1 MNNMSIIRQ
10 TKVLRIKME
19 LPITLWRELDEA
31 MDLNPAWGIRILK
44 GESFRPVDIA
54 HDIEGILKEDEY
66 FLPRI

>member
-1 MNNMSIIRQ
+1 MSIIRQ

-31 MDLNPAWGIRILK
+31 MDLNPAWSSRILK

-54 HDIEGILKEDEY
+54 HDIEGILKQDEY

>member
-1 MNNMSIIRQ
+1 MSITRQ

-31 MDLNPAWGIRILK
+31 MDLNPAWSGRILK
-44 GESFRPVDIA
+44 AESFRPIDIA
-54 HDIEGILKEDEY
+54 HDIEGILKQDEY